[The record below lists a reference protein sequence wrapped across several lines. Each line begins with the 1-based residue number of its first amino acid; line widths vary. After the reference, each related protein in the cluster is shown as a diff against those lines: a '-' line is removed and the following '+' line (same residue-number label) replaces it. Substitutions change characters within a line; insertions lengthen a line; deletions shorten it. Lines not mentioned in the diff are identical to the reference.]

1 MDCLNCLSL
10 LPPVTKLRQGNVFTP
25 VCHSVHGGVSAQHAA
40 HDQGGLLGGSLS
52 GGSPS
57 RRVSPG
63 GSLSRRACLS
73 GRGVSVWEG
82 GVCPGGGCLSRRG
95 VSVQGVSV
103 QGRSPVQGGLCLG
116 GLCPGGS
123 QLGIPP
129 QTETPAMYGNE
140 PAVRFLLEC
149 MHSCFFFCS
158 FVVLHFGEI
167 SLVED

>member
-40 HDQGGLLGGSLS
+40 HDQGGLSGGGSLS

-73 GRGVSVWEG
+73 GRGVSV
-82 GVCPGGGCLSRRG
+82 
-95 VSVQGVSV
+95 QGVSV
-103 QGRSPVQGGLCLG
+103 QGRSPVQGGLCPG

-129 QTETPAMYGNE
+129 PRQRP
-140 PAVRFLLEC
+140 PPC
-149 MHSCFFFCS
+149 MVTSRRYASYWNAC
-158 FVVLHFGEI
+158 I
-167 SLVED
+167 LVSSSVAL